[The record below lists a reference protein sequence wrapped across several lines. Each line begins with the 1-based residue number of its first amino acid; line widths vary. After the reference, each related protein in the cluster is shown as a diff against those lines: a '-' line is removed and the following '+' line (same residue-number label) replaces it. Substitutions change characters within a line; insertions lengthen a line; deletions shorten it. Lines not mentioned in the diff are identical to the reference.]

1 MDIIIRPLDWLTAV
15 VVRVSA
21 SYLYTQRVQC
31 LLACLLACL
40 PVIFPCDFSV
50 VGVGVGVDVGD
61 DCWEIRGLRSL
72 NYCVHFGSHPC
83 KT

>member
-1 MDIIIRPLDWLTAV
+1 MTFL
-15 VVRVSA
+15 
-21 SYLYTQRVQC
+21 
-31 LLACLLACL
+31 
-40 PVIFPCDFSV
+40 V